1 MKGRIRRRF
10 QVVLISSVF
19 LLCFNHKKKN
29 SSLSIILS
37 NSHDHDETRQRH
49 EIIIMN
55 KKKILRV
62 PSLQRQQQQVNEVVK
77 DKQKKDTK
85 KTCGTKDISL
95 SRKQNMQN
103 IAHKSLVT
111 TTTNTQESNIFVLDP
126 EEVNNNDN
134 SNNNNRQY
142 IFDTYFHIIHDGTEG
157 YVTDEQVAST
167 IAVLNRGFA
176 GQEYASC
183 GGIIDVDDDDD
194 DDDYNRCDDQY
205 QNNNGSFLHHF
216 IVTVLSI
223 QKKNNNNNNK
233 ERKLFNTMEFEYGST
248 KPGTGVDT
256 RISFVLK
263 GITRTYNT
271 EWFHNID
278 TLEDEYK
285 PYLHQGDC
293 TTLNIY
299 SGNSAYLGFAH
310 YPDECAADD
319 ENNKMIYDGVIIDYT
334 TLEGGSNMHHSEG
347 DNLTHEVGHWLG
359 LLHTFEGNT
368 CDEPNTTGADTS
380 SSFSLGDSIQDTATQ
395 LHGTE
400 GCPHMRD
407 SCPQSEGL
415 DPIYNFMD
423 YSHDCCMDSFTQHQ
437 KDFMRAMIQAYR
449 T

>member
-1 MKGRIRRRF
+1 MKKRIRRRF
-10 QVVLISSVF
+10 KVVLMYFVL
-19 LLCFNHKKKN
+19 LLCFNHKKN
-29 SSLSIILS
+29 SSLSISS
-37 NSHDHDETRQRH
+37 NYHDHDEARQRH
-49 EIIIMN
+49 KIIMN
-55 KKKILRV
+55 KKKIFRV
-62 PSLQRQQQQVNEVVK
+62 PSLQQQRQQELQQEVNRVK
-77 DKQKKDTK
+77 DQQTKQKDSK
-85 KTCGTKDISL
+85 KTCGTEDISL
-95 SRKQNMQN
+95 SRKQNMQI
-103 IAHKSLVT
+103 IAHKSVT
-111 TTTNTQESNIFVLDP
+111 TTTTSNIFVLDP
-126 EEVNNNDN
+126 EEVNDN

-142 IFDTYFHIIHDGTEG
+142 RFDTYFHIIHDGTEG

-183 GGIIDVDDDDD
+183 GGIIDDD
-194 DDDYNRCDDQY
+194 DDDYDRCDDQY
-205 QNNNGSFLHHF
+205 QNNGSFLHYF
-216 IVTVLSI
+216 IITVLSI
-223 QKKNNNNNNK
+223 QKKSYNNNK
-233 ERKLFNTMEFEYGST
+233 ERKLSNTMEFEYGST

-256 RISFVLK
+256 KISFVLK

-278 TLEDEYK
+278 TLENEYK
-285 PYLHQGDC
+285 PYLRQGDC

-310 YPDECAADD
+310 YPDECAD
-319 ENNKMIYDGVIIDYT
+319 ENKMIYDGVIIDYT
-334 TLEGGSNMHHSEG
+334 TLVGGSNMHHSEG

-368 CDEPNTTGADTS
+368 CDESTISSTSATTITL
-380 SSFSLGDSIQDTATQ
+380 LGDSIQDTATQ

-407 SCPQSEGL
+407 SCPHSEGL